1 MSNIIGCIVEIS
13 SLISTRI
20 RFPRMLHVT
29 GQEGSKILGHFI
41 YYKFIY
47 CMLYSLLFTWSNK
60 HNSLLAQL
68 SASVYKLVG
77 CNL

>member
-29 GQEGSKILGHFI
+29 GQEGSKILGHLICLHHTINLYFACCI
-41 YYKFIY
+41 R
-47 CMLYSLLFTWSNK
+47 CYSLGPINTIHYLHS
-60 HNSLLAQL
+60 SQL
-68 SASVYKLVG
+68 VFI
-77 CNL
+77 NW